1 MRTFHTQSVKKSRKC
16 RRCDWCGEAIEIGQ
30 PYDSY
35 MWAAYGDT
43 SRIRM
48 HPECHRAA
56 GELATQEGGFVEW
69 MGGEFQRGSID
80 ER

>member
-1 MRTFHTQSVKKSRKC
+1 MRTFHSQSVKKSRK
-16 RRCDWCGEAIEIGQ
+16 RRWCDWCGEAIEIGQ
-30 PYDSY
+30 SYDSY
-35 MWAAYGDT
+35 MFAAYGDT
-43 SRIRM
+43 SRIKM